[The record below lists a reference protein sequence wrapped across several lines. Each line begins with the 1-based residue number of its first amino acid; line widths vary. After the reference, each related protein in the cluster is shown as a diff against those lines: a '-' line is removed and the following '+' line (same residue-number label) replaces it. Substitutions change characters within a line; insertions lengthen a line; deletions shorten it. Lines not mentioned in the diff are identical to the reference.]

1 MYTDSR
7 KIRKNNMD
15 LSEESVQQL
24 VKLKNETDTKFLAEK
39 KDSLER
45 LGKEVPLELSDSIYQ
60 QENMLAKKISDATE
74 IQRKYL

>member
-1 MYTDSR
+1 
-7 KIRKNNMD
+7 MD